1 MVVTESVV
9 RAAGGIVSR
18 VDGSGATEFVLVH
31 RPAYDDW
38 TFPKGKASKGERD
51 EDCALREVEEET
63 GLRCVLGDPVAEI
76 SYTDSRSRPK
86 TVKYFAMSPIDGTF
100 VPGTEIDE
108 IRWLH
113 LDDALAQLTYEHDR
127 AVLRDYAATRLTRS

>member
-1 MVVTESVV
+1 M
-9 RAAGGIVSR
+9 
-18 VDGSGATEFVLVH
+18 
-31 RPAYDDW
+31 
-38 TFPKGKASKGERD
+38 
-51 EDCALREVEEET
+51 REVEEET

-86 TVKYFAMSPIDGTF
+86 TVKYFAMQPDRRH
-100 VPGTEIDE
+100 VRPGHAEIDE

-127 AVLRDYAATRLTRS
+127 EVLRDYAAPPLSRS